1 MKLAFVD
8 YENVMSLKKV
18 TLAHY
23 ERVIIFCGKDQ
34 NCLTFGEMPTGAGSQ
49 LRIVKVP
56 DHGKNNLDFHLAF
69 ELGRMHQ
76 IEKAEVEF
84 HVLTNDK
91 DLEKLLKHLRLLGR
105 KCRRVGL
112 PGGPEEAK
120 TVAAAPKGIEVVHHS
135 PGLSRVISD
144 LSALPAEK
152 RPKKRA
158 SLINWIANRIG
169 TTEKS
174 DQVFAHLFEG
184 QKVRA
189 SGEAITYTLRKKS
202 VPRREEPGASTTVP
216 TTALPAPSAAEKT

>member
-8 YENVMSLKKV
+8 YENVMSLEKV

-34 NCLTFGEMPTGAGSQ
+34 NCLTFGKMPTGAGSQ

-91 DLEKLLKHLRLLGR
+91 DLEKLLKHLTLLGR

-112 PGGPEEAK
+112 PSRPEGAK
-120 TVAAAPKGIEVVHHS
+120 TGAPAPKATELAHHS
-135 PGLSRVISD
+135 PGLIRVISD

-152 RPKKRA
+152 RPKKRT

-174 DQVFAHLFEG
+174 DQVFAHLLEN
-184 QKVRA
+184 QKVQA

-202 VPRREEPGASTTVP
+202 VPLREEPGASTTVP
-216 TTALPAPSAAEKT
+216 TTAFPTAAKI